1 MATLQELEAALVNAD
16 RAGDTAAA
24 RILAQEVQN
33 ARTLAG
39 TPWAK
44 YAPRSQVIDQPAP
57 NLLERVG
64 HGATN
69 FSAMMQQRTLPAP
82 LAKEVTKQVDE
93 ANAIYQRGR
102 GADANTFDLP
112 SMVGEVIPSLPIT
125 GGLSAAATALKVA
138 NPIAK
143 TAVGALQGAIQGA
156 ATYTP
161 EGESTLKQV
170 GLGAVGGAVAPW
182 ASDAIGAVVSKT
194 VQLGKG
200 AAARLAASPD
210 KIVAELEPVLRQQ
223 GRSWGDLE
231 PDIQRGMLAQ
241 ARRQLWVDGDL
252 SPDALAR
259 KVEMEGLM
267 GPGAG
272 PTRGQV
278 FREDPSQ
285 WTFER
290 NNQKLPGE
298 ISAPLTQR
306 FQAQI
311 QRLQALAEEAKAKA
325 GGTAQNAYQAGA
337 STKAALQ
344 QKLDDSQKAV
354 GDLYKVWRESGG
366 GGTEVSAQHL
376 ADTLGRVSDEWGVE
390 NIPGPVLRR
399 LNEFGMAGGKQTK
412 LLTIDE
418 AEKLRKLIGNND
430 PGRGT
435 PASGALA
442 QIRSALDRSV
452 LETETPEVP
461 MLQAARRA
469 AADRFGM
476 RDSSAAIVSASKD
489 EAPDRFFNKYVL
501 NGNVEDL
508 RGLKNALNT
517 TVMGD
522 KPTSGIVGY
531 EPGGAQAWRDL
542 KSQVIDYASQEAQR
556 AGEGSFSGKA
566 FRKALDEVGD
576 ERLKVLFEPAE
587 LADLRKLDRV
597 AYNLTAEPN
606 LAAVNHSNTAGAAV
620 QYGGQL
626 ASAAGRLAEVTTG
639 IPLIGKMAV
648 GAWHSGDKYAA
659 EAEMRKRVSQALL
672 GEAFS
677 PEAAQQKYRQ
687 LAELIAG
694 KTNPYAAAGLGGA
707 AAGFDGT
714 PPWR

>member
-24 RILAQEVQN
+24 RILAQEIQN
-33 ARTLAG
+33 ARTLSG

-44 YAPRSQVIDQPAP
+44 YAPRSQVIDPP
-57 NLLERVG
+57 NPTPIERLG
-64 HGATN
+64 HGMSD
-69 FSAMMQQRTLPAP
+69 FEAMVKQRTLPAP
-82 LAKEVTKQVDE
+82 LAKEVTKASDE
-93 ANAIYQRGR
+93 ADALYQKGR
-102 GADANTFDLP
+102 GKDANTFDAWRFAGQTLP
-112 SMVGEVIPSLPIT
+112 TLPVT
-125 GGLSAAATALKVA
+125 GGMSAAAAAMKATG
-138 NPIAK
+138 PIAK
-143 TAVGALQGAIQGA
+143 TVSGALQGAVEGGMV
-156 ATYTP
+156 YTP
-161 EGESTLKQV
+161 DGESTAKQV
-170 GLGAVGGAVAPW
+170 ALGAAGGAVAPW
-182 ASDAIGAVVSKT
+182 AADAVGAVVSKA
-194 VQLGKG
+194 VQVGKG

-223 GRSWGDLE
+223 GRSWNDLAPE
-231 PDIQRGMLAQ
+231 IQRGMLAQ

-259 KVEMEGLM
+259 KVEMEDLM

-311 QRLQALAEEAKAKA
+311 QRLQALAEEAKARA
-325 GGTAQNAYQAGA
+325 GGQAPNAYQAGA
-337 STKAALQ
+337 SAKSALQ
-344 QKLDDSQKAV
+344 QKLNDSQSAV
-354 GDLYKVWRESGG
+354 SDLYKVWRESGA
-366 GGTEVSAQHL
+366 GGTEVKAQPI
-376 ADTLGRVSDEWGVE
+376 ADTLGRLIDDFGES
-390 NIPGPVLRR
+390 NIHGDVRKR
-399 LNEFGMAGGKQTK
+399 LADFGMMGGTQTK

-418 AEKLRKLIGNND
+418 AEKLRKLIGNNID
-430 PGRGT
+430 PRV
-435 PASGALA
+435 PAQQKAMLEL
-442 QIRSALDRSV
+442 RSAVDQAV
-452 LETETPEVP
+452 MGTNTPEIP

-489 EAPDRFFNKYVL
+489 DAPDRFFNKYVL
-501 NGNVEDL
+501 NGNIEDL
-508 RGLKNALNT
+508 RGLKNALTT

-531 EPGGAQAWRDL
+531 EPGGSQAWRDL
-542 KSQVIDYASQEAQR
+542 KSQVIDFASQKAQS

-566 FRKALDEVGD
+566 FRKALNEIGD
-576 ERLKVLFEPAE
+576 ERLKVIFEPAE

-606 LAAVNHSNTAGAAV
+606 LAAVNHSNTTPAAV
-620 QYGGQL
+620 QFGGQL
-626 ASAAGRLAEVTTG
+626 ANAAARVADVATG

-648 GAWHSGDKYAA
+648 GAWNAGDKVAV
-659 EAEMRKRVSQALL
+659 ENEMRKRVSQALL
-672 GEAFS
+672 GDAFS

-694 KTNPYAAAGLGGA
+694 KATPYAAAGLGGA